1 MYYPYIIKELR
12 HRHNRTLVNIL
23 GISVGIA
30 LFISINALSS
40 AYKKAAEQP
49 FKDMGADLIVQR
61 AQKQQNKPDSQPK
74 SMRGIKLPFS
84 NQLFSPQDLIEIKN
98 LEDISDSARAL
109 LLWEFTKTG
118 FSSILGVDLHQP
130 ALGGLKVKNWIYK
143 GRFPKKKGEIALEK
157 HFAKFKKIKLGSSFM
172 ISGQTFN
179 VVGTI
184 EIKEGAQVSAANIYM
199 LIDNARDLLGQ
210 STTAVNLIYLRLKDP
225 SIQNRIKSQISSKIK
240 GASINSSDSFLEL
253 MGGVSM
259 ISEKFSLIAS
269 MIGLVGAVLLIIK
282 TMISNLVERSYDIG
296 ILKAMG
302 WTSTDI
308 QKQLMI
314 ETFIQAIAGG
324 LLGIMMGYLIS
335 FSLGFLS
342 ISIPV
347 PWEMSFVPSM
357 ANQAQAQAQNEI
369 VRLPISVSLSLT
381 ATAMSLSVIIG
392 CVTGYI
398 LGKRTEKMKPA
409 DIFRQL

>member
-23 GISVGIA
+23 GISFGIA

-40 AYKKAAEQP
+40 AYKKAAGQP

-61 AQKQQNKPDSQPK
+61 AQKQQNNPGSQPK
-74 SMRGIKLPFS
+74 SMRGIRLPFS
-84 NQLFSPQDLIEIKN
+84 NQLFSKQDLIELKN
-98 LEDISDSARAL
+98 LEDINAAAQAL

-118 FSSILGVDLHQP
+118 FTSIMGVDLQQP
-130 ALGGLKVKNWIYK
+130 ALGGLKAKNWIYK
-143 GRFPKKKGEIALEK
+143 GRFPDKKGEIALEK
-157 HFAKFKKIKLGSSFM
+157 HFAKFKKIKPGSSFM
-172 ISGQTFN
+172 ISGQTFD

-199 LIDNARDLLGQ
+199 LIDDARGLLGK
-210 STTAVNLIYLRLKDP
+210 STGAVNLIYLGLKDP
-225 SIQNRIKSQISSKIK
+225 SMQNRIKSQISSKIK

-259 ISEKFSLIAS
+259 ISDKFSLIAS
-269 MIGLVGAVLLIIK
+269 MVGLLGAALLIIK
-282 TMISNLVERSYDIG
+282 TMTSNLVERSYDIG

-302 WTSTDI
+302 WTRADI
-308 QKQLMI
+308 QKQLMV

-324 LLGIMMGYLIS
+324 LLGILMGYLIS
-335 FSLGFLS
+335 FLLGFLS

-347 PWEMSFVPSM
+347 PWEMGFVPSM
-357 ANQAQAQAQNEI
+357 AKQTQALNEI
-369 VRLPISVSLSLT
+369 VRLPISVSV
-381 ATAMSLSVIIG
+381 SLSASAMGLSVVIG
-392 CVTGYI
+392 CITGYI
-398 LGKRTEKMKPA
+398 LGKRTERMKPA

>member
-49 FKDMGADLIVQR
+49 FKDMGADLVVQR
-61 AQKQQNKPDSQPK
+61 AQKQQSNSGSQPK
-74 SMRGIKLPFS
+74 SMRGIRLPFS
-84 NQLFSPQDLIEIKN
+84 NQLFSLQDLTALKN
-98 LEDISDSARAL
+98 IEDISESAQAL

-118 FSSILGVDLHQP
+118 FSSILGVDLQQP

-143 GRFPKKKGEIALEK
+143 GRFPEKKGEIALEK
-157 HFAKFKKIKLGSSFM
+157 HFAKFKRIKPGSSFM
-172 ISGQTFN
+172 ISGQTFD

-199 LIDNARDLLGQ
+199 LIDNARNLLGK
-210 STTAVNLIYLRLKDP
+210 STGAVNLIYLELKDP
-225 SIQNRIKSQISSKIK
+225 SMQNRIKSQISSIIK

-259 ISEKFSLIAS
+259 ISDKFSLVAS
-269 MIGLVGAVLLIIK
+269 MVGLIGAALLIIK

-302 WTSTDI
+302 WTRADI
-308 QKQLMI
+308 QKQLMV
-314 ETFIQAIAGG
+314 ETFIQAVAGG

-335 FSLGFLS
+335 FFLGFLS

-347 PWEMSFVPSM
+347 PWEIGFVPSM
-357 ANQAQAQAQNEI
+357 VKQTQALNEI
-369 VRLPISVSLSLT
+369 VRLPISVSLFLT

-392 CVTGYI
+392 CITGYI
-398 LGKRTEKMKPA
+398 LGKRTERMKPA

>member
-1 MYYPYIIKELR
+1 MYYPYVIKELT

-23 GISVGIA
+23 GIAVGIA
-30 LFISINALSS
+30 LFISINSLSS

-49 FKDMGADLIVQR
+49 FKDMGADLVVQR
-61 AQKQQNKPDSQPK
+61 AQKQQNTPGSQPK
-74 SMRGIKLPFS
+74 SMRGIRLPFS
-84 NQLFSPQDLIEIKN
+84 NQLFSHKDLTALKN
-98 LEDISDSARAL
+98 LGNINASAQAL

-130 ALGGLKVKNWIYK
+130 ALGGLKAKNWIYK
-143 GRFPKKKGEIALEK
+143 GRFPEKKGEIALEK
-157 HFAKFKKIKLGSSFM
+157 HFARFRKIKPGSSFI
-172 ISGQTFN
+172 ISGQAFD

-184 EIKEGAQVSAANIYM
+184 EIKEGAQVLAANIYM
-199 LIDNARDLLGQ
+199 LIDNARGLLGEG
-210 STTAVNLIYLRLKDP
+210 THAVNLIYLELKDP
-225 SIQNRIKSQISSKIK
+225 SMQNQIKSQISSKIK

-269 MIGLVGAVLLIIK
+269 MVGLIGAVLLIIK

-302 WTSTDI
+302 WTKADI
-308 QKQLMI
+308 QKQLMV
-314 ETFIQAIAGG
+314 ETFIQTIAGG
-324 LLGIMMGYLIS
+324 LLGILMGYTIS
-335 FSLGFLS
+335 FFLGFLS

-347 PWEMSFVPSM
+347 PWEMGFVPAM
-357 ANQAQAQAQNEI
+357 AKQTQALNPI

-381 ATAMSLSVIIG
+381 ATAMGLSVVTSCI
-392 CVTGYI
+392 TGYI

>member
-23 GISVGIA
+23 GISVGIT

-61 AQKQQNKPDSQPK
+61 AQKQQSGPGSQAK

-84 NQLFSPQDLIEIKN
+84 NQLFSPQDLTILKN
-98 LEDISDSARAL
+98 LEDISESAQAL

-118 FSSILGVDLHQP
+118 FSSILGVDLQQP

-143 GRFPKKKGEIALEK
+143 GRFPEKKGEIALEK
-157 HFAKFKKIKLGSSFM
+157 HFAKFKKIKPGSSFM
-172 ISGQTFN
+172 ISGQTFD

-199 LIDNARDLLGQ
+199 LIDNARDLLGEG
-210 STTAVNLIYLRLKDP
+210 SAGAVNLVYLGLKNL
-225 SIQNRIKSQISSKIK
+225 SRQNQIKSQISSKIK

-259 ISEKFSLIAS
+259 ISDKFSLIAS
-269 MIGLVGAVLLIIK
+269 MVGLIGAALLIIK

-302 WTSTDI
+302 WTRKDI
-308 QKQLMI
+308 QKQLMV
-314 ETFIQAIAGG
+314 ETFIQAVAGG
-324 LLGIMMGYLIS
+324 FLGIMMGYLIS
-335 FSLGFLS
+335 FCLGFLS

-347 PWEMSFVPSM
+347 PWEMGFVPSM
-357 ANQAQAQAQNEI
+357 AKQTQALNQI

-392 CVTGYI
+392 CITGYI

>member
-1 MYYPYIIKELR
+1 MYYPYIIKELT

-49 FKDMGADLIVQR
+49 FKDMGADLVVQR
-61 AQKQQNKPDSQPK
+61 AQKQQNTPGSQPK
-74 SMRGIKLPFS
+74 SMRGIRLPFS
-84 NQLFSPQDLIEIKN
+84 NQLFSQKDLMALKN
-98 LEDISDSARAL
+98 LENINASARAL
-109 LLWEFTKTG
+109 LLWEFTKIG
-118 FSSILGVDLHQP
+118 FSSILGVDLQQP
-130 ALGGLKVKNWIYK
+130 ALGGLKAKNWIYK
-143 GRFPKKKGEIALEK
+143 GRFPERMGEIALEK
-157 HFAKFKKIKLGSSFM
+157 HFARFRKIKPGSSLI
-172 ISGQTFN
+172 ISGQTFD

-184 EIKEGAQVSAANIYM
+184 EIKEGAQVLAANIYM
-199 LIDNARDLLGQ
+199 LIDNARELLRQ
-210 STTAVNLIYLRLKDP
+210 SSDAVNLIYIELKDP
-225 SIQNRIKSQISSKIK
+225 SMQNRIKSQISSKIK
-240 GASINSSDSFLEL
+240 GASVNSSDSFLEL

-269 MIGLVGAVLLIIK
+269 MIGLIGAVLLIIK

-302 WTSTDI
+302 WTRADI
-308 QKQLMI
+308 QRQLMV

-324 LLGIMMGYLIS
+324 LLGIMMGYMIS
-335 FSLGFLS
+335 FFLGFLS

-347 PWEMSFVPSM
+347 PWEMGFVPSM
-357 ANQAQAQAQNEI
+357 AKQAQALNPI
-369 VRLPISVSLSLT
+369 VRLPISVSLSLA
-381 ATAMSLSVIIG
+381 ATAMGLSVVTG
-392 CVTGYI
+392 CITGYI

>member
-49 FKDMGADLIVQR
+49 FKDMGADLVVQR
-61 AQKQQNKPDSQPK
+61 AQKQQSNSGSQPK
-74 SMRGIKLPFS
+74 SMRGIRLPFS
-84 NQLFSPQDLIEIKN
+84 NQLFSLQDLTALKN
-98 LEDISDSARAL
+98 IEDISESAQAL

-118 FSSILGVDLHQP
+118 FSSILGVDLQQP

-143 GRFPKKKGEIALEK
+143 GRFPEKKGEIALEK
-157 HFAKFKKIKLGSSFM
+157 HFAKFKRIKPGSSFM
-172 ISGQTFN
+172 ISGQTFD

-210 STTAVNLIYLRLKDP
+210 STAAVNLIYLRLKDP
-225 SIQNRIKSQISSKIK
+225 SMQNKIKSQISSKIK

-259 ISEKFSLIAS
+259 ISDKFSLIAS
-269 MIGLVGAVLLIIK
+269 MVGLIGAVLLIIK

-302 WTSTDI
+302 WTRADI
-308 QKQLMI
+308 QTQLML

-324 LLGIMMGYLIS
+324 LLGIIMGYLIS
-335 FSLGFLS
+335 FFLGFLS

-347 PWEMSFVPSM
+347 PWEMGFVPSM
-357 ANQAQAQAQNEI
+357 AKQTQALNEI

-392 CVTGYI
+392 CMTGYI